1 MGKTQ
6 IIFIFIY
13 LIHFLLKQNIFI
25 MAAIEATQATFSE
38 LISSSQPVLVDFWA
52 EWCGPCQMMTP
63 IVHELSDE
71 FAGKAKIAKVDVDS
85 NSELT
90 VKYGVRNIPTILI
103 FKDGEIVEKIVG
115 TTTKIELKN
124 RIDKL
129 VQQS

>member
-1 MGKTQ
+1 
-6 IIFIFIY
+6 
-13 LIHFLLKQNIFI
+13 
-25 MAAIEATQATFSE
+25 MAAIEATQATFTE

-63 IVHELSDE
+63 IVHELAEE

-115 TTTKIELKN
+115 TTTKIELQKKIN
-124 RIDKL
+124 NL
-129 VQQS
+129 V

>member
-1 MGKTQ
+1 
-6 IIFIFIY
+6 
-13 LIHFLLKQNIFI
+13 
-25 MAAIEATQATFSE
+25 MAAIEATQATFTE
-38 LISSSQPVLVDFWA
+38 LISTSQPVLVDFWA

-71 FAGKAKIAKVDVDS
+71 YQGKAKIAKVDVDS

-115 TTTKIELKN
+115 TTTKKELQN

-129 VQQS
+129 V

>member
-1 MGKTQ
+1 LGKTQ